1 MSYFCVFIDLFFDC
15 RHVHQ
20 TITISH
26 LVHEKRNIE
35 KDQEDLMIQL
45 SLNNQNQENNNDN
58 EEESILSSIIH
69 LPILEGFPT
78 TENTWF
84 PGVL

>member
-1 MSYFCVFIDLFFDC
+1 
-15 RHVHQ
+15 
-20 TITISH
+20 
-26 LVHEKRNIE
+26 
-35 KDQEDLMIQL
+35 MIQL